1 MRYIV
6 FLSAIWL
13 VFVSCT
19 SAPPAEG
26 QVEEDSAQQSDGAP
40 VVQEAATEPEMASAD
55 IGAIDGSEGDFPTD
69 EFLPLADE
77 EEIPLYG
84 GDSSGLPADDGQEY
98 LEEIEIV
105 DLEEPLDDGAGLEH
119 GQDEPARILEPE
131 VALVVEAPSE
141 SADTEAGAVPE
152 AEESDEVAL
161 VVEEVDPSEPMDEA
175 PAAEAMQEEN
185 VVLVDSVDEAVA
197 EIVVEEEL
205 VEDVEPVEAATT
217 QGVLAPV
224 DPSRSVSM
232 DNRQYLDIRYPGAGW
247 VYLGEVTREGD
258 SIGTPSLTYF
268 GRRRTSE
275 DTSFTLRST
284 RPGTTIL
291 HFYKQ
296 DVLSATFIDDFLE
309 VTISEEEAELGSRI
323 VAPSYGSIVPAYQ
336 DTIPQVLAYSDEA
349 PAEESSP
356 ADRAEPALPSVPPM
370 DSTEEQSQI
379 PMEQGTTDAGNPAA
393 PAQEIPPEQ
402 PVVSDI
408 AAVPDGQAAGGETG
422 SVEPVAPDVVP
433 PPMSAS
439 GNESSQI
446 TPPEGGEVAVQE
458 EELVQAPAEREQP
471 ELPVQSP
478 DPGGELSA
486 DEPWGSQ
493 ELEQQGPEAGGSAS
507 PEVALLLPQDQNAL
521 LAQAQEYFYVEDF
534 SASLETLDQFFA
546 VATDSFDAAYY
557 LKGQVLESNSSV
569 RNIREAQ
576 KAYKHV
582 IDSYPQSPFWERA
595 KKRHTY
601 LSRLYFDIR

>member
-6 FLSAIWL
+6 FLSAVWL
-13 VFVSCT
+13 VFVSCS

-40 VVQEAATEPEMASAD
+40 VVQEAATEPEEASAD
-55 IGAIDGSEGDFPTD
+55 TAAIDGPEGDFPTD
-69 EFLPLADE
+69 EFLPLAGE
-77 EEIPLYG
+77 P
-84 GDSSGLPADDGQEY
+84 PAPPAEDGQEY

-105 DLEEPLDDGAGLEH
+105 DLEASAADGADMDY
-119 GQDEPARILEPE
+119 GQDDLARILEPE
-131 VALVVEAPSE
+131 VALVVEEPSE
-141 SADTEAGAVPE
+141 SVDTEAGAK

-161 VVEEVDPSEPMDEA
+161 VVEEA
-175 PAAEAMQEEN
+175 PAAEAMLEED
-185 VVLVDSVDEAVA
+185 VVQVDSVDEAVP
-197 EIVVEEEL
+197 EIVVEE
-205 VEDVEPVEAATT
+205 VAEDMEPAEAATT
-217 QGVLAPV
+217 QEVLTPV
-224 DPSRSVSM
+224 APSRSVSM

-323 VAPSYGSIVPAYQ
+323 VAPSYGAIVPGYQ
-336 DTIPQVLAYSDEA
+336 DAIPQPQEFAHSEGE
-349 PAEESSP
+349 PAEASSP
-356 ADRAEPALPSVPPM
+356 EEQAGPALPPVPP
-370 DSTEEQSQI
+370 
-379 PMEQGTTDAGNPAA
+379 PAA
-393 PAQEIPPEQ
+393 PEPEEVASEEPAPTDSGIAAASGGQ
-402 PVVSDI
+402 TSGQRESPEPVVPNE
-408 AAVPDGQAAGGETG
+408 A
-422 SVEPVAPDVVP
+422 VVP
-433 PPMSAS
+433 PVMPDSR
-439 GNESSQI
+439 NESSQI
-446 TPPEGGEVAVQE
+446 APPEGGEVAIQE

-493 ELEQQGPEAGGSAS
+493 ELERYREEEMGAGGAPDVAS
-507 PEVALLLPQDQNAL
+507 LLPQESLSDQDAL
-521 LAQAQEYFYVEDF
+521 LAQAQEYFYAEDF
-534 SASLETLDQFFA
+534 PASLEVLDKFFA
-546 VATDSFDAAYY
+546 VATSGFDAAYY
-557 LKGQVLESNSSV
+557 LKGQVLESNSSI

>member
-6 FLSAIWL
+6 FLSAVWL
-13 VFVSCT
+13 VFVSCS

-40 VVQEAATEPEMASAD
+40 VVQEAATEPEEASAD
-55 IGAIDGSEGDFPTD
+55 TAAIDGSEGDFPTD
-69 EFLPLADE
+69 EFLPLAGE
-77 EEIPLYG
+77 P
-84 GDSSGLPADDGQEY
+84 PAPPAEDGQEY

-105 DLEEPLDDGAGLEH
+105 DLEASAADGADMDY
-119 GQDEPARILEPE
+119 GQDDLARILEPE
-131 VALVVEAPSE
+131 VALVVEEPSE
-141 SADTEAGAVPE
+141 SVDTEAGAK

-161 VVEEVDPSEPMDEA
+161 VVEEVLPPTEPMDEA
-175 PAAEAMQEEN
+175 PAAEAMLEED
-185 VVLVDSVDEAVA
+185 VVQVDSVDEAVP
-197 EIVVEEEL
+197 EIVVEE
-205 VEDVEPVEAATT
+205 VAEDMEPAEAATT
-217 QGVLAPV
+217 QEVLTPV
-224 DPSRSVSM
+224 EPSRSVSM

-309 VTISEEEAELGSRI
+309 VTISEDEAELGSRI
-323 VAPSYGSIVPAYQ
+323 VAPSYGAIVPGYQ
-336 DTIPQVLAYSDEA
+336 DTIPQPQEFAHSEGE
-349 PAEESSP
+349 PAEASSP
-356 ADRAEPALPSVPPM
+356 EEQAGPALPPVPP
-370 DSTEEQSQI
+370 
-379 PMEQGTTDAGNPAA
+379 PAA
-393 PAQEIPPEQ
+393 PEPEEVASEEPAPTDSGIAAASDGQ
-402 PVVSDI
+402 TSGQRESPEPVVPNE
-408 AAVPDGQAAGGETG
+408 A
-422 SVEPVAPDVVP
+422 VVP
-433 PPMSAS
+433 PVMPDSRNEEAAVESA
-439 GNESSQI
+439 
-446 TPPEGGEVAVQE
+446 PEGGVQAAQD
-458 EELVQAPAEREQP
+458 EELAQVPAEMQ
-471 ELPVQSP
+471 ELGRQDLPSQSP
-478 DPGGELSA
+478 VSSDGSGASA
-486 DEPWGSQ
+486 DGLSLPSVSQ
-493 ELEQQGPEAGGSAS
+493 ELERYREEEMGAGGAPDVAS
-507 PEVALLLPQDQNAL
+507 LLPQESLSDQDAL
-521 LAQAQEYFYVEDF
+521 LAQAQEYFYAEDF
-534 SASLETLDQFFA
+534 PASLEVLDKFFA
-546 VATDSFDAAYY
+546 VATSGFDAAYY
-557 LKGQVLESNSSV
+557 LKGQVLESNSSI